1 MALLSTIWAGIVWF
15 LGFFVDWL
23 HIFVSPFEYFQV
35 LWIIIP
41 IWVSWFFTEFFQEKK
56 GTNLGNA
63 ISNGVVPLWVALDW
77 LRLLTGQLSD
87 GIIQLTTQV
96 VLKLGICV
104 ALFGYGMVLIILGV
118 QGNQLAPLI
127 GRVREVTYVMVCFTP
142 VIYGIIALSWN
153 FFFGVV
159 VFFPLY
165 YYLIEWVDTYT
176 PDPKA
181 LEMDSRK

>member
-1 MALLSTIWAGIVWF
+1 MAF
-15 LGFFVDWL
+15 LGSLWLLVMWVWQFFLDWL
-23 HIFVSPFEYFQV
+23 HIFVAPFEYFYV

-41 IWVSWFFTEFFQEKK
+41 IWVSWFFGEFFQEKK

-63 ISNGVVPLWVALDW
+63 ISNGVVPLWVAMDW
-77 LRLLTGQLSD
+77 LRLLTGQIND

-96 VLKLGICV
+96 FLKLGICV
-104 ALFGYGMVLIILGV
+104 MLFIYGIVIITLGIR
-118 QGNQLAPLI
+118 GNQIAPLI

-142 VIYGIIALSWN
+142 IIYGIIILSWK
-153 FFFGVV
+153 FFLGVV

-165 YYLIEWVDTYT
+165 YYLIELIDTYT